1 MHFLKLKRNFGQD
14 NLIELINN
22 DEQKD
27 SDRFILKILNI
38 KIFNNFFEKHFYKQ

>member
-1 MHFLKLKRNFGQD
+1 MKIIHFIKLKRNFGQD

-27 SDRFILKILNI
+27 SDRFILKNFEYKNI
-38 KIFNNFFEKHFYKQ
+38 Q